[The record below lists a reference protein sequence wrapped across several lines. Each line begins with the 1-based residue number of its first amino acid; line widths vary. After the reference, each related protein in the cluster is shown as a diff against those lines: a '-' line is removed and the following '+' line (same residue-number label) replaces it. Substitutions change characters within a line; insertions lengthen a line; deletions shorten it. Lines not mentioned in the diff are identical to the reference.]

1 MICAELPA
9 RKRLRFWLINLKLF
23 LCKSGLR
30 FYFDVV
36 KMCFIKKP
44 SQNLLFQGCSNKGGF
59 FMKHFKLL
67 SVFMALLIAF
77 SVISTASVYA
87 DEADVV
93 NTADLKIIV
102 AINRF

>member
-1 MICAELPA
+1 
-9 RKRLRFWLINLKLF
+9 
-23 LCKSGLR
+23 
-30 FYFDVV
+30 
-36 KMCFIKKP
+36 
-44 SQNLLFQGCSNKGGF
+44 
-59 FMKHFKLL
+59 MKHFKLL